1 MTFGEAIELACA
13 IQAAG
18 HTVCTVSCLYGGGR
32 VGVAWSVG
40 FRPHPDARGMQS
52 ASSRQEWAYW
62 QTEPGL
68 SRMRATLP
76 PPAVVGDE
84 AR

>member
-1 MTFGEAIELACA
+1 MTFDNAVDLARE
-13 IQAAG
+13 ITSAG

-52 ASSRQEWAYW
+52 ASSRGEWAYW
-62 QTEPGL
+62 QSERGQA
-68 SRMRATLP
+68 RMRATLP
-76 PPAVVGDE
+76 E
-84 AR
+84 TARGATNG

>member
-1 MTFGEAIELACA
+1 MGFDEAVELARE
-13 IQAAG
+13 ITSAG
-18 HTVCTVSCLYGGGR
+18 YIVYQVSCLYGGGR
-32 VGVAWSVG
+32 VGEAWSVH

-52 ASSRQEWAYW
+52 ASSREEWAYG

-76 PPAVVGDE
+76 ETV
-84 AR
+84 

>member
-1 MTFGEAIELACA
+1 MGFDEAVELARE
-13 IQAAG
+13 ITSAG
-18 HTVCTVSCLYGGGR
+18 YIVYQVSCLYGGGR
-32 VGVAWSVG
+32 VGEAWSVH

-52 ASSRQEWAYW
+52 ASSREEWAYW

-76 PPAVVGDE
+76 ETV
-84 AR
+84 

>member
-1 MTFGEAIELACA
+1 MTFDDAVDLARE
-13 IQAAG
+13 ITSAG

-52 ASSRQEWAYW
+52 ASSRQEWSYW
-62 QTEPGL
+62 QSERGQA
-68 SRMRATLP
+68 RMRATLP
-76 PPAVVGDE
+76 ESAENATND
-84 AR
+84 